1 MGYCLARMGASVGN
15 MKVNLEMECAPW
27 LNEDGTI
34 EVGIWFGKDCEPS
47 LEESFSLK
55 ESVDDTLNSFKVG
68 DKIADFHMED
78 VEKLLTSL
86 NDLHE
91 YAKARA
97 EDLGY
102 V

>member
-1 MGYCLARMGASVGN
+1 MV
-15 MKVNLEMECAPW
+15 VNLEMDCYPS

-34 EVGIWFGKDCEPS
+34 EVGIWFGTNCEPS
-47 LEESFSLK
+47 LKESFLLK
-55 ESVDDTLNSFKVG
+55 EMVDDTLGSMKVG
-68 DKIADFHMED
+68 NKIDDYHFDD

-86 NDLHE
+86 NDLYE
-91 YAKARA
+91 YAKTTA